1 MPLWWSHRWAAHPIL
16 KPNQGYFLVLVSAW
30 QHLTVVRM
38 CLKQRWSN
46 HKALVDFCSV
56 VEGCL
61 TAWIFS
67 FVNGGR
73 FENCNACSCKCFVFW
88 NAGFCFLLFP
98 CVICWIS
105 QRKIKMKSSQCFML
119 GKAST
124 VSFTKVC
131 FELAWALIL
140 VKACSLHIWT
150 HNFHSDHWL
159 FSHRST
165 VPPEG

>member
-1 MPLWWSHRWAAHPIL
+1 
-16 KPNQGYFLVLVSAW
+16 
-30 QHLTVVRM
+30 
-38 CLKQRWSN
+38 
-46 HKALVDFCSV
+46 
-56 VEGCL
+56 
-61 TAWIFS
+61 
-67 FVNGGR
+67 
-73 FENCNACSCKCFVFW
+73 
-88 NAGFCFLLFP
+88 
-98 CVICWIS
+98 
-105 QRKIKMKSSQCFML
+105 
-119 GKAST
+119 